1 MPDFETLASV
11 SQYGIAA
18 VALIGLLWF
27 SAKLLESY
35 NKNTEAINRMSNVL
49 DRSMERETVFQQE
62 LMRISKDTN
71 RKVDDIHRKVV

>member
-35 NKNTEAINRMSNVL
+35 NKNTEAINRMSSVL